1 MTPIDEIINQSQMST
16 SAYVFKNMENN
27 EDEDNRM
34 VISKKKR
41 ALLKKARPYVEE

>member
-1 MTPIDEIINQSQMST
+1 MEST
-16 SAYVFKNMENN
+16 N

-41 ALLKKARPYVEE
+41 ALLKKARPYVE

>member
-1 MTPIDEIINQSQMST
+1 MTPIDEIINISHSQNYGFS
-16 SAYVFKNMENN
+16 NMESHN

-41 ALLKKARPYVEE
+41 ALLKKATPYKE